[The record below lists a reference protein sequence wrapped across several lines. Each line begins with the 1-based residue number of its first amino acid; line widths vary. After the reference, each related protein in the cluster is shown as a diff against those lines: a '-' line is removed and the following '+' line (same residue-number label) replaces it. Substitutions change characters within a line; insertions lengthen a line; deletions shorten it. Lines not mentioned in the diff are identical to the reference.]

1 MKPAFG
7 PSEIDTVHAMH
18 AAGCSL
24 KSIAA
29 ALGRSKSGVARYIPD
44 PDGHNRWDKPP
55 PTLSPN
61 DTASLYARWQA
72 RMPAM
77 REAIKDDVKKIVA

>member
-29 ALGRSKSGVARYIPD
+29 ALGRSKSGVARYIPGED
-44 PDGHNRWDKPP
+44 TRNRWDAAPQAKAGR
-55 PTLSPN
+55 LG
-61 DTASLYARWQA
+61 LRARWEA
-72 RMPAM
+72 RMPELRAAM
-77 REAIKDDVKKIVA
+77 RKAGAAP

>member
-7 PSEIDTVHAMH
+7 ASEIDTVHAMH

-29 ALGRSKSGVARYIPD
+29 ALGRSKSGVARYIPGD
-44 PDGHNRWDKPP
+44 DTRNRWDAAPQAKAGR
-55 PTLSPN
+55 L
-61 DTASLYARWQA
+61 DLRARWEA

-77 REAIKDDVKKIVA
+77 REAMRNAGAQP